1 MLPLRPTTRGWVVA
15 LAGVAWL
22 LVAIV
27 NRMVFPFLMGCAAL
41 ALVAASLVS
50 AVASLWGVRVRRGPC
65 GDAACGETASLPL
78 VVSNRL
84 PRRRQPVVVIEDVP
98 FAADSCLRTVIAP
111 LAAREERVVQRRALA
126 LRRGEYA
133 LGRLTL
139 RGGDPAGLFCRERR
153 LTLPATMLVYPA
165 TEPVP
170 DLLLHQSETL
180 GAVAASPVS
189 AAGMSQDFYGVRE
202 YHPTDG
208 LRYIHWKS
216 TARFG
221 QLMVREFERNAVMSV
236 AILLDANEHFVSGA
250 DQWSN
255 LEYQIRAAASICR
268 HCADLY
274 CSLAFAAAGA
284 DTVVVRPS
292 LAADVYGEVMY
303 ALATVRPGPA
313 SLAPSAYE
321 MVRQLPRQT
330 VVFCFTLAAP
340 RDLTDA
346 LHALVDHGMQVRWYC
361 ARRDVFSAR
370 GASAPRRSKAPSGG
384 VSVDSLTPAEVV
396 PEMGLEEALGLAPA
410 VNG

>member
-1 MLPLRPTTRGWVVA
+1 VVA

-50 AVASLWGVRVRRGPC
+50 ALASLWGIRVRRGPC
-65 GDAACGETASLPL
+65 GDAACGQAVSLPL
-78 VVSNRL
+78 ILSNRF
-84 PRRRQPVVVIEDVP
+84 PRRRQPVVIVEEIP
-98 FAADSCLRTVIAP
+98 FAADSCLRTVVPP
-111 LAAREERVVQRRALA
+111 LAARAESVVQRRVLA
-126 LRRGEYA
+126 MRRGEFT
-133 LGRLTL
+133 LGRLAL

-153 LTLPATMLVYPA
+153 VQLPATMLVYPG

-170 DLLLHQSETL
+170 DLLLHHSETL

-208 LRYIHWKS
+208 LRYIHWRS
-216 TARFG
+216 TARYG
-221 QLMVREFERNAVMSV
+221 QLMVREFERNAVVSV

-255 LEYQIRAAASICR
+255 LEFQIRAAASICR

-274 CSLAFAAAGA
+274 CSFAFAAAGSV
-284 DTVVVRPS
+284 TTVVRPA
-292 LAADVYGEVMY
+292 LASDACNEVMY
-303 ALATVRPGPA
+303 ALATLRPGPA
-313 SLAPSAYE
+313 LLAPAAYE
-321 MVRQLPRQT
+321 MVRQLPRST
-330 VVFCFTLAAP
+330 VVFCFSLAAP

-346 LHALVDHGMQVRWYC
+346 LRVLLDHGMQVRWYC
-361 ARRDVFSAR
+361 ARRDVFRATDRSHSQRA
-370 GASAPRRSKAPSGG
+370 AAPRVAGG
-384 VSVDSLTPAEVV
+384 GLVPAELA
-396 PEMGLEEALGLAPA
+396 PGMGLEEALGLTTF
-410 VNG
+410 